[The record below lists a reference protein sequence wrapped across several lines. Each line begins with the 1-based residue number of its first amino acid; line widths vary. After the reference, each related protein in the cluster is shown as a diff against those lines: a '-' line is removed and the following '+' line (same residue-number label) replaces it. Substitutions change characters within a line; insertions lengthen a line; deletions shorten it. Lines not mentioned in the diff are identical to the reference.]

1 MLLEVLKNRRQN
13 LTCAGAQLDD
23 DYGAWPPSSR
33 RTLETP
39 LEALTALERKGDPPG
54 GERWRGKAVAAE
66 ELREELRVL
75 LERATFGGLG
85 LAQADADES
94 RMFDLD

>member
-1 MLLEVLKNRRQN
+1 M
-13 LTCAGAQLDD
+13 
-23 DYGAWPPSSR
+23 
-33 RTLETP
+33 
-39 LEALTALERKGDPPG
+39 
-54 GERWRGKAVAAE
+54 AAE